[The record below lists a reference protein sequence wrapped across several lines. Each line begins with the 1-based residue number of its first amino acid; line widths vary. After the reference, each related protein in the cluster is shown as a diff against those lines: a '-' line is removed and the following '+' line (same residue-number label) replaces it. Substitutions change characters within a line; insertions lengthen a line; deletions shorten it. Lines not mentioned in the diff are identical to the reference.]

1 MCVHTQHSVMCV
13 RTQLAYTRS
22 MPKKLPQAEMPAA
35 DHAFYG
41 LVWAGTVLTERVDR
55 ALTKAHDLPVSW
67 FEVMLWLASS
77 PEPVPA
83 SVLGNSTMLSRSQV
97 SRVVDAL
104 QARGLVTRTPS
115 PRDARSVEVSLTA
128 EGREVFARADAT
140 RREAL
145 APVFTD
151 LLDER
156 DIEALGT
163 VWRKLKTEKERLTQD
178 PAATSHPAR
187 PGSHR

>member
-1 MCVHTQHSVMCV
+1 MAK
-13 RTQLAYTRS
+13 R
-22 MPKKLPQAEMPAA
+22 KLTQAEMPVA

-77 PEPVPA
+77 PDPVPA

-104 QARGLVTRTPS
+104 QSRGLVTRTPAA
-115 PRDARSVEVSLTA
+115 RDARSVEVSLTPEGHQLFEEA
-128 EGREVFARADAT
+128 EAT
-140 RREAL
+140 RRSCL

-151 LLDER
+151 LLDQK
-156 DIEALGT
+156 DLEALST
-163 VWRKLKTEKERLTQD
+163 VWQKLKASKDGQD
-178 PAATSHPAR
+178 S
-187 PGSHR
+187 

>member
-1 MCVHTQHSVMCV
+1 
-13 RTQLAYTRS
+13 
-22 MPKKLPQAEMPAA
+22 MPKKLTQAEMSAA
-35 DHAFYG
+35 DYAFYG
-41 LVWAGTVLTERVDR
+41 LVWAGTVMTERVDR
-55 ALTKAHDLPVSW
+55 ALTKAHGLPVSW

-104 QARGLVTRTPS
+104 QSRGLVARTPS
-115 PRDARSVEVSLTA
+115 ARDARSVEVSLTE
-128 EGREVFARADAT
+128 EGHRVFAEADAT

-151 LLDER
+151 LLDGQ
-156 DIEALGT
+156 DIAALGT
-163 VWRKLKTEKERLTQD
+163 VWRKLKAEKERL
-178 PAATSHPAR
+178 AEE
-187 PGSHR
+187 PGPRSS

>member
-1 MCVHTQHSVMCV
+1 M
-13 RTQLAYTRS
+13 AK
-22 MPKKLPQAEMPAA
+22 KKLTQAEMPAA

-77 PEPVPA
+77 PDPVPA

-104 QARGLVTRTPS
+104 QGRGLVTRTPS
-115 PRDARSVEVSLTA
+115 ARDARSIEVALTPA
-128 EGREVFARADAT
+128 GQQLFEEADAT
-140 RREAL
+140 RRACL

-151 LLDER
+151 LLDET
-156 DIEALGT
+156 DLAALST
-163 VWRKLKTEKERLTQD
+163 VWHKLKANKD
-178 PAATSHPAR
+178 AH
-187 PGSHR
+187 

>member
-1 MCVHTQHSVMCV
+1 MIEGM
-13 RTQLAYTRS
+13 ATR
-22 MPKKLPQAEMPAA
+22 KLPPAEMSEA

-77 PEPVPA
+77 DGPVSA

-97 SRVVDAL
+97 SRVLDAL
-104 QARGLVTRTPS
+104 QARGLVSRTPS
-115 PRDARSVEVSLTA
+115 ARDARSVEVALTA
-128 EGREVFARADAT
+128 EGRTVFEEADAT
-140 RREAL
+140 RRACL

-151 LLDER
+151 VLEQEDMA
-156 DIEALGT
+156 ALSA
-163 VWRKLKTEKERLTQD
+163 VWRKLKAHKD
-178 PAATSHPAR
+178 A
-187 PGSHR
+187 

>member
-1 MCVHTQHSVMCV
+1 M
-13 RTQLAYTRS
+13 ATR
-22 MPKKLPQAEMPAA
+22 KLPPAEMSVA

-67 FEVMLWLASS
+67 FEVMLWLATRTD
-77 PEPVPA
+77 PVPA

-115 PRDARSVEVSLTA
+115 PRDARSVEIALTP
-128 EGREVFARADAT
+128 EGRRLFEEADAT
-140 RREAL
+140 RRACL

-151 LLDER
+151 LLDQQ
-156 DIEALGT
+156 DLEALST
-163 VWRKLKTEKERLTQD
+163 VWNKLKAHKGT
-178 PAATSHPAR
+178 
-187 PGSHR
+187 

>member
-1 MCVHTQHSVMCV
+1 
-13 RTQLAYTRS
+13 

-55 ALTKAHDLPVSW
+55 ALVKTHDLPVSW

-77 PEPVPA
+77 AEPVPA

-104 QARGLVTRTPS
+104 QARGLVARTPS
-115 PRDARSVEVSLTA
+115 ARDARSVEVALTA
-128 EGREVFARADAT
+128 EGRRVFEEADTT
-140 RREAL
+140 RREVL

-163 VWRKLKTEKERLTQD
+163 VWRKLKAEKEKLTQE
-178 PAATSHPAR
+178 PET
-187 PGSHR
+187 GSPRSRR

>member
-1 MCVHTQHSVMCV
+1 MAQ
-13 RTQLAYTRS
+13 R
-22 MPKKLPQAEMPAA
+22 KLTPAEMPVA

-77 PEPVPA
+77 PDPVPA

-104 QARGLVTRTPS
+104 QSRGLVTRTPS
-115 PRDARSVEVSLTA
+115 PRDARSVEVALTQ
-128 EGREVFARADAT
+128 EGRRLFEEADAT
-140 RREAL
+140 RRACL

-151 LLDER
+151 LLDAE
-156 DIEALGT
+156 DLAALST
-163 VWRKLKTEKERLTQD
+163 VWQKLKANKD
-178 PAATSHPAR
+178 A
-187 PGSHR
+187 

>member
-1 MCVHTQHSVMCV
+1 MAK
-13 RTQLAYTRS
+13 R
-22 MPKKLPQAEMPAA
+22 KLTQAEMPVA

-77 PEPVPA
+77 PDPVPA

-104 QARGLVTRTPS
+104 QSRGLVTRTPS
-115 PRDARSVEVSLTA
+115 ARDARSVEVSLTPEGHQLFEEA
-128 EGREVFARADAT
+128 EAT
-140 RREAL
+140 RRSCL

-151 LLDER
+151 LLDQK
-156 DIEALGT
+156 DLEALST
-163 VWRKLKTEKERLTQD
+163 VWQKLKANKDGQD
-178 PAATSHPAR
+178 S
-187 PGSHR
+187 